1 MTDSSDGERR
11 QLSRRAAWLVVGAVA
26 AILAARWFATDRRQ
40 GSRPS
45 PSQAADAGLRA
56 ERGIPAPLQFT
67 PKDLSGR
74 DVALSSFKGKVIL
87 FNFWATWCEPCKAEI
102 PDLVAIHQEYGDR
115 LAVVGMLMLDPV
127 GAETRPF
134 VDRFKMSCPVL
145 NANDRV
151 DIEDAFGPMWGL
163 PTSVLVGADGR
174 VAARYSGPRTKAQF
188 ERDIKPLL

>member
-1 MTDSSDGERR
+1 MNDIPDGERR
-11 QLSRRAAWLVVGAVA
+11 PLSRRAAWLVVGALAV
-26 AILAARWFATDRRQ
+26 ILTALWFATDRRQ
-40 GSRPS
+40 GAGTA
-45 PSQAADAGLRA
+45 PSQSADDGPRA
-56 ERGIPAPLQFT
+56 EPGMPAPLQFT
-67 PKDLSGR
+67 LKDLSGR

-87 FNFWATWCEPCKAEI
+87 LNFWATWCEPCKAEI
-102 PDLVAIHQEYGDR
+102 PDLVALQQEYGDR

-134 VDRFKMSCPVL
+134 VERFKMSYPVL

-163 PTSVLVGADGR
+163 PTSVLVGPDGR
-174 VAARYSGPRTKAQF
+174 VAARYSGPRTKTQF